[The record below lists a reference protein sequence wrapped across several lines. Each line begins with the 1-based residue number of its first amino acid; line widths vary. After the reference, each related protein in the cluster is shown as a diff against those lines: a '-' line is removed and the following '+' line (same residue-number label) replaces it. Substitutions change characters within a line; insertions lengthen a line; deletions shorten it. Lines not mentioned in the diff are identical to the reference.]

1 MPKPLLSDFRMNP
14 GDQQLRRMAVTKG
27 TAPASSPLPGEEP
40 GKFMRQALR
49 L

>member
-1 MPKPLLSDFRMNP
+1 MPKLLLSDLWMNP
-14 GDQQLRRMAVTKG
+14 GEQQLRRMAVTKG
-27 TAPASSPLPGEEP
+27 TAPARSPLPGEEP